1 MNKLIFISNSLA
13 DLENV
18 KHFARKNSYSLAY
31 YSKEEWK
38 NRNRKFEKKNA
49 LENNSLNAVSY
60 NLSVVQLPNTNHSL
74 QTLDEIKGGA
84 IKTALLQ
91 AKGNASKAAEILQIG
106 RATLYRKIKKL
117 DINLEYIRKDLNEQG
132 QQDLSFKKTA

>member
-18 KHFARKNSYSLAY
+18 KNFAKKHNYALVY

-38 NRNRKFEKKNA
+38 NRKKKSEKKA
-49 LENNSLNAVSY
+49 LQENNSINAGHIPSI
-60 NLSVVQLPNTNHSL
+60 LQLPNTNRSL
-74 QTLDEIKGGA
+74 QTMDEIKGGA

-117 DINLEYIRKDLNEQG
+117 NINLQYIRKDLNEEEQRVPA
-132 QQDLSFKKTA
+132 FKKTA